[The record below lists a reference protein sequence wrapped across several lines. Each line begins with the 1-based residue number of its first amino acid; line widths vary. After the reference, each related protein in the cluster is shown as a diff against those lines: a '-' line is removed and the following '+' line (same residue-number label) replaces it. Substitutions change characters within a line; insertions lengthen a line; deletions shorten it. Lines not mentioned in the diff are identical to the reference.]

1 MKTKRPTEA
10 EARRFF
16 RTMRRATAKLISS
29 TEVGTLRFTWRDRV
43 MRATLI
49 ATVLVVMT
57 AGCDRGPL
65 QPQQWETIV
74 DTSDVESPNSPSE
87 PSAPVEPAKAEQP
100 EADVITGRVVR
111 VIDGDTLVVLVD
123 KEQIK
128 VRLEGIDCPESGQ
141 PYGTKA
147 KQGLS
152 ELVFSKDVRIKSSG
166 EDRYGRTLGRV
177 FVDVG
182 RTETDSDIQAEID
195 VSQFLV
201 ARGLAWHYK
210 RYSDDKQ
217 LAQAE
222 EASRREKRG
231 LWADAKPVPP
241 WEWRDRQPP
250 PAKDLLADVPVV
262 PNGVEIAAMLPNPNG
277 TDEGNEQVMIS
288 NGTDKDVDLDGWKML
303 DQAGNRY
310 QLSGRVQAGR
320 GVTITL
326 DPPTMPLNNNGDSIL
341 LFDAD
346 GVPVCRVTYSEK
358 QVRAGEWI
366 EFGGRKTK

>member
-1 MKTKRPTEA
+1 
-10 EARRFF
+10 
-16 RTMRRATAKLISS
+16 
-29 TEVGTLRFTWRDRV
+29 

-49 ATVLVVMT
+49 AAVLVAMT

-74 DTSDVESPNSPSE
+74 DTADVKAPNAPSE
-87 PSAPVEPAKAEQP
+87 PSAPAEPAKAEQP

-111 VIDGDTLVVLVD
+111 VIDGDTLVLLVD
-123 KEQIK
+123 DEQVR
-128 VRLEGIDCPESGQ
+128 VRLEGIDCPESAQ
-141 PYGTKA
+141 PFGTKA
-147 KQGLS
+147 KQALS
-152 ELVFSKDVRIKSSG
+152 DLVFGKNVRIKSSG
-166 EDRYGRTLGRV
+166 EDRYGRTLGQV
-177 FVDVG
+177 FVDVESAG
-182 RTETDSDIQAEID
+182 ATTDVQAEID
-195 VSQFLV
+195 VNQFLV
-201 ARGLAWHYK
+201 AQGLAWHYK

-222 EASRREKRG
+222 KASRREKRG

-241 WEWRDRQPP
+241 WEWRDRQRP
-250 PAKDLLADVPVV
+250 PAKDPLAEIPVV
-262 PNGVEIAAMLPNPNG
+262 PNGVEIVALLPNPNG

-310 QLSGRVQAGR
+310 QLSGRVQAAR

-341 LFDAD
+341 LFDGD